1 MKKKTSNSIRK
12 QWSLRRRLLWITL
25 FVVLGQS
32 LVSLLINH
40 SLRQHLIDSVL
51 RETMKR
57 QTASILEEVND
68 RLHQLRSTELKICC
82 SFDDYQNLL
91 SEINLVDGKAAMIF
105 GSSVVASSRSPEMI
119 IEESDLLKYASEAMK
134 SSDGFAVID
143 ISPSETLALQR
154 AKLAGGRETGSV
166 VYIRPVYGMPLLR
179 SQNFLKLG
187 TELILIL
194 LTGLFL
200 ILSTRRPLRTIKNE
214 ISTIDLSNLEGNK
227 LPTADAPTELLP
239 ILEEFNIMV
248 DRLQLSS
255 ANQKQFAATISHE
268 FRTPLAVTSGFIQS
282 VMYRAKNKLTNQQLK
297 SLETADQEILRLNRM
312 LSDLLDLS
320 RADNHQLSIR
330 REAFEIIPAVD
341 RSLRIAR
348 AAYTNPIRCKTN
360 EIPYLEAK
368 GDPDRLVQCIENL
381 IGNAVKYSEEGAS
394 IDIEVNYGDDD
405 VEISVIDHGPGIA
418 SDQFE
423 RIFERF
429 KRGEGVALVKGQSST
444 GLGLS
449 IVKMLME
456 AMGGK
461 VDLNSKLGEG
471 SSFNLRLPLAN

>member
-1 MKKKTSNSIRK
+1 
-12 QWSLRRRLLWITL
+12 
-25 FVVLGQS
+25 
-32 LVSLLINH
+32 
-40 SLRQHLIDSVL
+40 
-51 RETMKR
+51 
-57 QTASILEEVND
+57 
-68 RLHQLRSTELKICC
+68 
-82 SFDDYQNLL
+82 
-91 SEINLVDGKAAMIF
+91 
-105 GSSVVASSRSPEMI
+105 
-119 IEESDLLKYASEAMK
+119 
-134 SSDGFAVID
+134 
-143 ISPSETLALQR
+143 
-154 AKLAGGRETGSV
+154 
-166 VYIRPVYGMPLLR
+166 
-179 SQNFLKLG
+179 
-187 TELILIL
+187 
-194 LTGLFL
+194 
-200 ILSTRRPLRTIKNE
+200 
-214 ISTIDLSNLEGNK
+214 
-227 LPTADAPTELLP
+227 
-239 ILEEFNIMV
+239 MV